1 MRKLK
6 KINGYLVVRFNER
19 EKREYETLGTY
30 GVIDAELYTGHLE
43 IDRDVFE
50 YEDADS
56 LEAAIEQARGLESE
70 LDVEEPERKVTVIT
84 ETAEDVSVEEVDA
97 QMLIA
102 GWEQTLRG
110 LIENRHHPEVDKVTA
125 THELQG
131 YKVALT
137 DLGMLP
143 EEECY
148 TLPDVF
154 RRCAEPEARETFAHL
169 DGGGAPARNVYALGL
184 ALEAECP
191 DNDCAVYRNI
201 FQMARELD
209 EALDTADGYPALVLR
224 GALRKEFQELRRM
237 YRDNYAVQKYRAE
250 HTETEPPGQGG
261 APREECPLKG
271 PAGHQVSRWLE
282 DTEANAKEGPHG

>member
-6 KINGYLVVRFNER
+6 KINGYLIVRFNER

-30 GVIDAELYTGHLE
+30 GVIDGSLYTGHLE

-102 GWEQTLRG
+102 GWERTLRG
-110 LIENRHHPEVDKVTA
+110 LIESRHHPEVDEVTA
-125 THELQG
+125 THALQG

-143 EEECY
+143 EDECY

-154 RRCAEPEARETFAHL
+154 RRCAEPEAR
-169 DGGGAPARNVYALGL
+169 
-184 ALEAECP
+184 
-191 DNDCAVYRNI
+191 
-201 FQMARELD
+201 
-209 EALDTADGYPALVLR
+209 
-224 GALRKEFQELRRM
+224 
-237 YRDNYAVQKYRAE
+237 
-250 HTETEPPGQGG
+250 
-261 APREECPLKG
+261 
-271 PAGHQVSRWLE
+271 VS
-282 DTEANAKEGPHG
+282 TPI

>member
-102 GWEQTLRG
+102 VWERTLRG
-110 LIENRHHPEVDKVTA
+110 LIESRHHPEVDEVTA

-143 EEECY
+143 EDECY

-169 DGGGAPARNVYALGL
+169 DGGGAG
-184 ALEAECP
+184 AERVRP
-191 DNDCAVYRNI
+191 
-201 FQMARELD
+201 
-209 EALDTADGYPALVLR
+209 
-224 GALRKEFQELRRM
+224 GAG
-237 YRDNYAVQKYRAE
+237 AGGGV
-250 HTETEPPGQGG
+250 PGQRLRVVPEHLPDGAGAGRGPGHGGRVPGAGAAGG
-261 APREECPLKG
+261 A
-271 PAGHQVSRWLE
+271 A
-282 DTEANAKEGPHG
+282 EGVPGAAADVPG

>member
-70 LDVEEPERKVTVIT
+70 LNVEEPERKVTVIT

-97 QMLIA
+97 QMLIT
-102 GWEQTLRG
+102 GWERTLRG
-110 LIENRHHPEVDKVTA
+110 LIESRHHPEVDEVTA
-125 THELQG
+125 THALQG

-143 EEECY
+143 EDECY

-169 DGGGAPARNVYALGL
+169 DGAEPRRGTCTPWGWRWRRSARTTTARCTGISSRWRGSWTRPWTRRTGTRRWCCGGA
-184 ALEAECP
+184 AEGVP
-191 DNDCAVYRNI
+191 GVA
-201 FQMARELD
+201 
-209 EALDTADGYPALVLR
+209 ADV
-224 GALRKEFQELRRM
+224 
-237 YRDNYAVQKYRAE
+237 
-250 HTETEPPGQGG
+250 PG
-261 APREECPLKG
+261 
-271 PAGHQVSRWLE
+271 
-282 DTEANAKEGPHG
+282 

>member
-70 LDVEEPERKVTVIT
+70 LNVEEPERKVTVIT

-97 QMLIA
+97 QMLIT
-102 GWEQTLRG
+102 GWERTLRG
-110 LIENRHHPEVDKVTA
+110 LIESRHHPEVDEVTA
-125 THELQG
+125 THALQG

-143 EEECY
+143 EDECY

-184 ALEAECP
+184 
-191 DNDCAVYRNI
+191 
-201 FQMARELD
+201 
-209 EALDTADGYPALVLR
+209 VLR

-237 YRDNYAVQKYRAE
+237 YRDNYAVQKYRAA
-250 HTETEPPGQGG
+250 HTKTEPPGQGA
-261 APREECPLKG
+261 APREKCPLKG

>member
-70 LDVEEPERKVTVIT
+70 LDVEEPERKVAGTT
-84 ETAEDVSVEEVDA
+84 ETAEDVLVEEVDA

-102 GWEQTLRG
+102 GWERTLRG
-110 LIENRHHPEVDKVTA
+110 LIESRHHPEVDEVTA

-143 EEECY
+143 EDECY

-154 RRCAEPEARETFAHL
+154 RRCDEPEAREAFAHL

-191 DNDCAVYRNI
+191 DNDCALYRNI

-237 YRDNYAVQKYRAE
+237 YRDNYSVQQYRAE
-250 HTETEPPGQGG
+250 HKETEPPGQGA
-261 APREECPLKG
+261 AP
-271 PAGHQVSRWLE
+271 QVS
-282 DTEANAKEGPHG
+282 T